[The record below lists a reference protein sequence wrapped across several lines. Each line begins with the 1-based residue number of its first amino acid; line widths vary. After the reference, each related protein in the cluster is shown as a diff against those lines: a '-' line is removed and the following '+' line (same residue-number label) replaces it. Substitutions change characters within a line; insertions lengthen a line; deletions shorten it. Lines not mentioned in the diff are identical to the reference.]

1 MTGRTTAT
9 GVFLFAALGMA
20 IGWSLDRGVS
30 PDRNPEPG
38 PSSKSERRGP
48 RDLRSVPPHGVT
60 ARVHGIGAM
69 EGTGRK
75 MKAAYAL
82 ALTVP
87 VEDIE
92 EWLEEDYFDTADSR
106 VDSLFYRVLYERYL
120 DADPEAFLNRSLHK
134 NYTTTHT
141 ARYMKEWTRRDPAA
155 AREFLER
162 QGNWKKYR
170 TVAEAVIQQLAV
182 TDKAAALE
190 LIEASDD
197 RMGPNSLNIG
207 NGLKEI
213 ALGDPDGLMLSAQ
226 RWSEPLRK
234 RALDA
239 SAEAVLGRDFL
250 EGVAW
255 IQEQGGPQAV
265 TVMRDAMGQQK
276 KFGAQLLKHAAQLP
290 DGWMTKILQ
299 YESWSLARNDP
310 EKWLAATPETLG
322 VEPSALRGVR
332 SKALQQ
338 LVSKDWDKAAAFLHS
353 KGNLSDYERKSLVER
368 LARKLASRDKDK
380 ATAWVAGLGDPVLRE
395 AAQARIDATKS
406 PSGSRAPGI
415 NPTELVTNAAAKSS
429 LENSYSA
436 RSWTSAQT
444 AEAMQAFT
452 RLEGAERTAASKN
465 LLQQAHSLPLELRGA
480 VIKELIESPSVQ
492 DPGDAY
498 SRSPEYQFQAM
509 KNLALAWA
517 EATPAAAAHW
527 VESLPA
533 GKERNEAAAMIL
545 GTWRMDS
552 PREAER
558 WLNGL
563 PRGRGWDRLRGGGHA
578 TP

>member
-1 MTGRTTAT
+1 
-9 GVFLFAALGMA
+9 
-20 IGWSLDRGVS
+20 
-30 PDRNPEPG
+30 
-38 PSSKSERRGP
+38 
-48 RDLRSVPPHGVT
+48 
-60 ARVHGIGAM
+60 M

-120 DADPEAFLNRSLHK
+120 DADPEAFPNRSLHK

-310 EKWLAATPETLG
+310 ENQEDDEEHGRDDGKNDGDVHHRPGKAPETEDGRNGGDDEAEDREFYHGRGMGGTAAGSLARE
-322 VEPSALRGVR
+322 VSPDRPPQVHLRLAPLHEWPLPAALRYC
-332 SKALQQ
+332 AL
-338 LVSKDWDKAAAFLHS
+338 L
-353 KGNLSDYERKSLVER
+353 R
-368 LARKLASRDKDK
+368 L
-380 ATAWVAGLGDPVLRE
+380 P
-395 AAQARIDATKS
+395 
-406 PSGSRAPGI
+406 P
-415 NPTELVTNAAAKSS
+415 
-429 LENSYSA
+429 
-436 RSWTSAQT
+436 
-444 AEAMQAFT
+444 
-452 RLEGAERTAASKN
+452 
-465 LLQQAHSLPLELRGA
+465 LP
-480 VIKELIESPSVQ
+480 
-492 DPGDAY
+492 
-498 SRSPEYQFQAM
+498 
-509 KNLALAWA
+509 
-517 EATPAAAAHW
+517 
-527 VESLPA
+527 
-533 GKERNEAAAMIL
+533 
-545 GTWRMDS
+545 
-552 PREAER
+552 
-558 WLNGL
+558 
-563 PRGRGWDRLRGGGHA
+563 
-578 TP
+578 